1 MAIPV
6 AKISETLLAFA
17 EPLLGSAPE
26 SLTWAEVEGAL
37 KLAWTVWNAAV
48 MDATRENPQFLAEM
62 RKLVAQDYPIAQMVE
77 GLITRKQTQF
87 GHDLRLLGEYR
98 IVKRAGE
105 WRLRV
110 EVRSAACEKSPNET
124 GSAKQRKR
132 PGRQNRRA
140 ITSGEVSER
149 QIAALRE
156 ARAPDRF
163 ADLDAEL
170 KDWNS

>member
-26 SLTWAEVEGAL
+26 SLTWEEVEGAL
-37 KLAWTVWNAAV
+37 TLAWTVWNAAV

-62 RKLVAQDYPIAQMVE
+62 RKLVAQDNPIAQMVE

-98 IVKRAGE
+98 ILKRAGE

-124 GSAKQRKR
+124 GDAKQRKR
-132 PGRQNRRA
+132 PGRQNRQA
-140 ITSGEVSER
+140 ITAGEVSETR
-149 QIAALRE
+149 CAALRE
-156 ARAPDRF
+156 TIVPESF
-163 ADLDAEL
+163 VDLDAEL
-170 KDWNS
+170 TGWKP